1 MIGIYKIKSKS
12 GRIYIGQSKN
22 INQRFDYYKRLK
34 CRPQIRLYR
43 SLIKYGIDNHT
54 FEIIEECSINLLNER
69 ERYWQDFYNVL
80 GKKGLNCNLVA
91 HNNCPK
97 VLSEETKLRISR
109 SLIGSTH
116 TEESKRKII
125 EALTGRVVSQETRNK
140 ISKANKNRK
149 ASSETRQN
157 ISNAL
162 KGRKISKDII
172 DKITKTMSQIKHYNS
187 RIIIN
192 TQNGI
197 FYDSI
202 VDAAKYN
209 NINRNTLCNYLTG
222 FRKNKT
228 YLVYA

>member
-1 MIGIYKIKSKS
+1 MIGIYKITSSS
-12 GRIYIGQSKN
+12 GCIYIGQSKN

-34 CRPQIRLYR
+34 CRTQIRLYR
-43 SLIKYGIDNHT
+43 SFLKYGIDNHT
-54 FEIIEECSINLLNER
+54 FDVIEECSCNLLNER

-80 GKKGLNCNLVA
+80 GKKGLNCNLVSA
-91 HNNCPK
+91 NNCPK
-97 VLSEETKLRISR
+97 VLSDETKLRISK
-109 SLIGSTH
+109 SLTGNKH

-125 EALTGRVVSQETRNK
+125 KGLIGRPVSEKTRKK
-140 ISKANKNRK
+140 ISESNKNKKFSIERK
-149 ASSETRQN
+149 QN

-162 KGRKISKDII
+162 KGRKMPKDVI
-172 DKITKTMSQIKHYNS
+172 DKITKTMSKMDHYNS

-202 VDAAKYN
+202 VEAAKYN
-209 NINRNTLCNYLTG
+209 NIHRNTLCNYLTG

>member
-1 MIGIYKIKSKS
+1 MIGIYKITSHS

-22 INQRFDYYKRLK
+22 INQRFDCYKRLK

-43 SLIKYGIDNHT
+43 SLLKYGVDNHI
-54 FEIIEECSINLLNER
+54 FEIIEECSFDLLNER

-80 GKKGLNCNLVA
+80 GKKGLNCLLVSTE
-91 HNNCPK
+91 NCPK
-97 VLSEETKLRISR
+97 VLSEETKSKISK

-125 EALTGRVVSQETRNK
+125 KGLIGRPVSEKTRKK
-140 ISKANKNRK
+140 ISESNKNKKFSIER
-149 ASSETRQN
+149 RQN

-162 KGRKISKDII
+162 KGRKIPIEVINKR
-172 DKITKTMSQIKHYNS
+172 TKNSSGAKHYKS
-187 RIIIN
+187 KIIIN
-192 TQNGI
+192 TQNGV

-202 VDAAKYN
+202 GEASKYN
-209 NINRNTLCNYLTG
+209 NISRSTLNGYLTG